1 MDLAPLFPGAFAGSN
16 QLHLNELR
24 FLPFKMLSRA
34 LSSLVP
40 FAAVL
45 SAVWP
50 AVEASSVLPDYV
62 RRQLPAEPLN
72 VTTIYSPGGVQ
83 IRYKM
88 PGKDGVCE
96 TTEGE

>member
-16 QLHLNELR
+16 RLHLNELL
-24 FLPFKMLSRA
+24 FLPFKMLLRA
-34 LSSLVP
+34 LLSLVP

-50 AVEASSVLPDYV
+50 AVEASVLPDYV
-62 RRQLPAEPLN
+62 KRQLPAEPSN